1 MMFIKHCGVAH
12 VCAHAQ
18 ARHST
23 WMLQPLAAPRRPTFS
38 AFQVSSS
45 RRHVSRSRRY
55 PACRGD
61 SSLGHGQRPGPL
73 RRVRR
78 LDRSPAAQPGPG
90 PGRSDARRRPRHLEQ
105 QRLIMERQTRR
116 RSHRQISTHLPRCRW
131 PPAPRLARQASRPT
145 RLSPAMGRWTRVERP
160 RRRPKAPRPRSGKAR
175 GSAPTPTPWRLR
187 TWGTSPPAITMPGSR
202 RRL

>member
-1 MMFIKHCGVAH
+1 MCKHLCTDGCIKVLCCRYRTVVYCCVAH

-45 RRHVSRSRRY
+45 RRHVPRSRRS
-55 PACRGD
+55 PARPGD
-61 SSLGHGQRPGPL
+61 SSPGHGRRAGPL

-78 LDRSPAAQPGPG
+78 LDRSPAAQ
-90 PGRSDARRRPRHLEQ
+90 PRHLEQ

-116 RSHRQISTHLPRCRW
+116 RSHQQISTHLPRCRW

-145 RLSPAMGRWTRVERP
+145 RISPAMGRWTRVERP
-160 RRRPKAPRPRSGKAR
+160 RRRPKDPGLAVGKRGVPLLLRRPG
-175 GSAPTPTPWRLR
+175 G
-187 TWGTSPPAITMPGSR
+187 
-202 RRL
+202 